1 MDFIKDLVKRKP
13 EYYLQA
19 KEMLLWNYLQYLE
32 TNDLRYFS
40 DYHNKKNIKEPRI
53 DLLEQSMTAIYG
65 EILEITKRF
74 EVLEKFRKTH
84 KILKNKVKY
93 NAVMD
98 LIKSIYEYD
107 NNLGR
112 EILLEKVE
120 IIRRWGYKIS
130 QDKDLFDQLDK
141 IAKGLQAIKTEVEVL
156 ESELIKENKTEKVSF
171 EKERRAIEKGLGQ
184 ELLFP
189 IDPMKDSVERWFILL
204 VELEKKVEYL
214 SKKNNGKSN

>member
-40 DYHNKKNIKEPRI
+40 NYHNKKNVKEPRI
-53 DLLEQSMTAIYG
+53 DLLEQSMTAIYS

-98 LIKSIYEYD
+98 LIKSVYEFD

-120 IIRRWGYKIS
+120 MIRRWGYKIS

-171 EKERRAIEKGLGQ
+171 EKERLSIEMGL
-184 ELLFP
+184 ELKIP

>member
-1 MDFIKDLVKRKP
+1 MDFIKDLVKKQP
-13 EYYLQA
+13 IYYTQA
-19 KEMLLWNYLQYLE
+19 KNMLLWNYLQYLE

-40 DYHNKKNIKEPRI
+40 NYHNKKNVKQPNI
-53 DLLEQSMTAIYG
+53 DVLEQSMTAIYG

-98 LIKSIYEYD
+98 LIKSIYEFD

-120 IIRRWGYKIS
+120 MIRRWGYKITT
-130 QDKDLFDQLDK
+130 DKDLFEQLDK

-171 EKERRAIEKGLGQ
+171 EKERLSVEMGL
-184 ELLFP
+184 ELKIP

>member
-19 KEMLLWNYLQYLE
+19 KDMLLWNYLQYLE
-32 TNDLRYFS
+32 TSDLRYFS
-40 DYHNKKNIKEPRI
+40 DYHNKNNVKEPRI

-98 LIKSIYEYD
+98 LIKSIYEFD

-120 IIRRWGYKIS
+120 MIRRWGYKITTE
-130 QDKDLFDQLDK
+130 KDLFDQLDK

-171 EKERRAIEKGLGQ
+171 EKERLSVEMGL
-184 ELLFP
+184 ELKIP

>member
-1 MDFIKDLVKRKP
+1 MDFIKDLVKRKS

-19 KEMLLWNYLQYLE
+19 KDMLLWNYLQYLE

-40 DYHNKKNIKEPRI
+40 DYHNKKNVKEPRI

-93 NAVMD
+93 NAVMG
-98 LIKSIYEYD
+98 LIKSIYEFD

-120 IIRRWGYKIS
+120 MIRRWGYKVS
-130 QDKDLFDQLDK
+130 QDKDLFEQLDK
-141 IAKGLQAIKTEVEVL
+141 ITKGLQAIKTEVEVL

-171 EKERRAIEKGLGQ
+171 EKERLSIEMGL
-184 ELLFP
+184 ELKIP

>member
-19 KEMLLWNYLQYLE
+19 KDMLLWNYLKYLE

-40 DYHNKKNIKEPRI
+40 DYHNKKNVKEPII

-98 LIKSIYEYD
+98 LIKSIYEFD

-120 IIRRWGYKIS
+120 MIRRWGYKITN
-130 QDKDLFDQLDK
+130 DKDLFDQLDK

-156 ESELIKENKTEKVSF
+156 ESELIKENKNEKVSF
-171 EKERRAIEKGLGQ
+171 EKERLSIEMGL
-184 ELLFP
+184 ELKIP

>member
-1 MDFIKDLVKRKP
+1 MDFIKDLVKKKP
-13 EYYLQA
+13 EYYMQA
-19 KEMLLWNYLQYLE
+19 KDMLLWNYLQYLE

-40 DYHNKKNIKEPRI
+40 DYHNKKNVKEPRI
-53 DLLEQSMTAIYG
+53 DFLEQSMTAIYG

-98 LIKSIYEYD
+98 LIKSIYEFD
-107 NNLGR
+107 NNLGS

-120 IIRRWGYKIS
+120 MVRRWGYKIS

-171 EKERRAIEKGLGQ
+171 EKERLSIEMGL
-184 ELLFP
+184 ELKIP

>member
-1 MDFIKDLVKRKP
+1 MDFIKNLVKRKP

-19 KEMLLWNYLQYLE
+19 KDMLLWNYLQYLE

-40 DYHNKKNIKEPRI
+40 DYHNKKNVKEPRI
-53 DLLEQSMTAIYG
+53 DILEQSMTAIYG

-98 LIKSIYEYD
+98 LIKSIYEFD

-120 IIRRWGYKIS
+120 MIRRWGYKIS

-156 ESELIKENKTEKVSF
+156 ESDLIKENKTEKVSF
-171 EKERRAIEKGLGQ
+171 EKERLSIEMGL
-184 ELLFP
+184 ELKIP

>member
-40 DYHNKKNIKEPRI
+40 NYHNKKNIKEPRI

-120 IIRRWGYKIS
+120 MIRRWGYKIS

-171 EKERRAIEKGLGQ
+171 EKERLSIEMGL
-184 ELLFP
+184 ELKIP

>member
-1 MDFIKDLVKRKP
+1 MDFIKNLVKRKP

-19 KEMLLWNYLQYLE
+19 KDMLLWNYLQYLE

-40 DYHNKKNIKEPRI
+40 NYHNKKNVKEPRI

-98 LIKSIYEYD
+98 LIKSIYEFD

-120 IIRRWGYKIS
+120 MIRHWGYKVS

-156 ESELIKENKTEKVSF
+156 ESELIKENKSEKVSF
-171 EKERRAIEKGLGQ
+171 EKERLSVEMGLD
-184 ELLFP
+184 LKIP

>member
-1 MDFIKDLVKRKP
+1 MDFIKDLVKNKP
-13 EYYLQA
+13 EYYIQA
-19 KEMLLWNYLQYLE
+19 KDMLLWNYLQYLE

-40 DYHNKKNIKEPRI
+40 DYHNKKNVKEPRI

-98 LIKSIYEYD
+98 LIKSIYEFD

-120 IIRRWGYKIS
+120 MIRRWGYKIS

-171 EKERRAIEKGLGQ
+171 EKERLSIEMGL
-184 ELLFP
+184 ELKIP

>member
-1 MDFIKDLVKRKP
+1 MDFIKDLVKKKP

-19 KEMLLWNYLQYLE
+19 KDMLLWNYLQYLE

-98 LIKSIYEYD
+98 LIKSIYEFD

-120 IIRRWGYKIS
+120 MIRRWGYKVS

-171 EKERRAIEKGLGQ
+171 EKERLSVEMGL
-184 ELLFP
+184 ELKIP

>member
-1 MDFIKDLVKRKP
+1 MDFIKNLVKKKP

-19 KEMLLWNYLQYLE
+19 KDMLLWNYLKYLE

-40 DYHNKKNIKEPRI
+40 DYHNKKNVKEPRI

-98 LIKSIYEYD
+98 LIKSIYEFD

-120 IIRRWGYKIS
+120 MIRRWGYKIN
-130 QDKDLFDQLDK
+130 QDKDLFEQLDK

-171 EKERRAIEKGLGQ
+171 EKERLSIEMGL
-184 ELLFP
+184 ELKIP

>member
-40 DYHNKKNIKEPRI
+40 NYHNKKNVKEPRI

-120 IIRRWGYKIS
+120 MIRRWGYKVS

-171 EKERRAIEKGLGQ
+171 EKERLSIEMGL
-184 ELLFP
+184 ELKIP

>member
-19 KEMLLWNYLQYLE
+19 KDMLLWNYLQYLE

-40 DYHNKKNIKEPRI
+40 DYHNKKNVKEPRI
-53 DLLEQSMTAIYG
+53 DLLEQSMTTIYG

-98 LIKSIYEYD
+98 LIKSIYEFD

-120 IIRRWGYKIS
+120 MIRRWGYKII
-130 QDKDLFDQLDK
+130 QDKDLFEQLDK

-171 EKERRAIEKGLGQ
+171 EKERLSIEMGL
-184 ELLFP
+184 ELKIP

>member
-19 KEMLLWNYLQYLE
+19 KDMLLWNYLQYLE

-40 DYHNKKNIKEPRI
+40 DYHNKKNVKEPRI

-120 IIRRWGYKIS
+120 MIRLWGYKVS

-171 EKERRAIEKGLGQ
+171 EKERLSIEMGL
-184 ELLFP
+184 ELKIP

>member
-1 MDFIKDLVKRKP
+1 MDFIKDLVKKKP
-13 EYYLQA
+13 EYYMQA
-19 KEMLLWNYLQYLE
+19 KDMLLWNYLQYLE

-40 DYHNKKNIKEPRI
+40 DYHNKKNVKEPRI
-53 DLLEQSMTAIYG
+53 DFLEQSMTAIYG

-98 LIKSIYEYD
+98 LIKSIYEFD
-107 NNLGR
+107 NNLGS

-120 IIRRWGYKIS
+120 MVRRWGYKIS

-171 EKERRAIEKGLGQ
+171 EKERLSIEIGL
-184 ELLFP
+184 ELKIP

>member
-19 KEMLLWNYLQYLE
+19 KDMLLWNYLQYLE

-40 DYHNKKNIKEPRI
+40 NYHNKKNVKEPRI

-120 IIRRWGYKIS
+120 MIRRWGYKVS

-171 EKERRAIEKGLGQ
+171 EKERLSIEMGL
-184 ELLFP
+184 ELKIP

>member
-1 MDFIKDLVKRKP
+1 MDFIKNLVKRKP

-19 KEMLLWNYLQYLE
+19 KDMLLWNYLKYLE

-40 DYHNKKNIKEPRI
+40 DYHNKKNVKEPRI

-93 NAVMD
+93 NVVMD

-120 IIRRWGYKIS
+120 MIRRWGYKIS
-130 QDKDLFDQLDK
+130 QDKDLFEQLDK

-156 ESELIKENKTEKVSF
+156 ESELIKENKNEKVSF
-171 EKERRAIEKGLGQ
+171 EKERLSVEMGL
-184 ELLFP
+184 ELKIP

>member
-1 MDFIKDLVKRKP
+1 MDFIKNLVKKQP
-13 EYYLQA
+13 EYYMKA
-19 KEMLLWNYLQYLE
+19 KDMLLWNYLQYLE

-40 DYHNKKNIKEPRI
+40 DYHNKKNVKEPRI

-120 IIRRWGYKIS
+120 MIRRWGYKIS
-130 QDKDLFDQLDK
+130 QDKDLFEQLDK

-171 EKERRAIEKGLGQ
+171 EKERLSIEMGL
-184 ELLFP
+184 ELKIP

>member
-1 MDFIKDLVKRKP
+1 MDFIKNLVKKKP

-19 KEMLLWNYLQYLE
+19 KDMLLWNYLQYLE

-40 DYHNKKNIKEPRI
+40 NYHNKKNVKEPRI

-120 IIRRWGYKIS
+120 MIRRWGYKVS

-171 EKERRAIEKGLGQ
+171 EKERLSVEMGLD
-184 ELLFP
+184 LKIP

>member
-1 MDFIKDLVKRKP
+1 MDFIKDLVKKKP

-40 DYHNKKNIKEPRI
+40 NYHNKKNVKEPRI

-120 IIRRWGYKIS
+120 MIRRWGYKVS

-171 EKERRAIEKGLGQ
+171 EKERLSIEMGL
-184 ELLFP
+184 ELKIP

>member
-1 MDFIKDLVKRKP
+1 MDFIKDLVKNKP
-13 EYYLQA
+13 EYYIQA
-19 KEMLLWNYLQYLE
+19 KDMLLWNYLQYLE

-40 DYHNKKNIKEPRI
+40 NYHNSKTKEPRI

-107 NNLGR
+107 NNLGH

-120 IIRRWGYKIS
+120 MIRRWGYKIS

-156 ESELIKENKTEKVSF
+156 ESELIKENKSEKVSF
-171 EKERRAIEKGLGQ
+171 EKERLSVEMGLD
-184 ELLFP
+184 LKIP

>member
-19 KEMLLWNYLQYLE
+19 KDMLLWNYLQYLE

-40 DYHNKKNIKEPRI
+40 DYHNKKNVKEPRI
-53 DLLEQSMTAIYG
+53 DLLEQSMTTIYG

-98 LIKSIYEYD
+98 LIKSIYEFD

-120 IIRRWGYKIS
+120 MIRRWGYKII
-130 QDKDLFDQLDK
+130 QDKDLFEQLDK

-171 EKERRAIEKGLGQ
+171 EKERLSIEMGL
-184 ELLFP
+184 ELKIP
-189 IDPMKDSVERWFILL
+189 IDSMKDSVERWFILL

>member
-19 KEMLLWNYLQYLE
+19 KDMLLWNYLQYLE

-40 DYHNKKNIKEPRI
+40 NYHNKKNVKEPRI

-98 LIKSIYEYD
+98 LIKSIYEFD

-120 IIRRWGYKIS
+120 MIRLWGYKIS
-130 QDKDLFDQLDK
+130 QEKDLFDQLDK

-171 EKERRAIEKGLGQ
+171 EKERLSIEMGL
-184 ELLFP
+184 ELKIP

>member
-1 MDFIKDLVKRKP
+1 MDFIKDLVKKQP

-19 KEMLLWNYLQYLE
+19 KDMLLWNYLQYLE
-32 TNDLRYFS
+32 TSDLRYFS
-40 DYHNKKNIKEPRI
+40 DYHNKNNVKEPRI

-98 LIKSIYEYD
+98 LIKSIYEFD

-120 IIRRWGYKIS
+120 MIRRWGYKIS

-156 ESELIKENKTEKVSF
+156 ESELIKENKSEKVSF
-171 EKERRAIEKGLGQ
+171 EKERLSVEMGL
-184 ELLFP
+184 ELKIP

>member
-1 MDFIKDLVKRKP
+1 MDFIKNLVKRKP

-19 KEMLLWNYLQYLE
+19 KDMLLWNYLQYLE

-40 DYHNKKNIKEPRI
+40 DYHNKKNVKEPRI

-98 LIKSIYEYD
+98 LIKSIYEFD

-120 IIRRWGYKIS
+120 MIRRWGYKIS

-171 EKERRAIEKGLGQ
+171 EKERLSIEMGL
-184 ELLFP
+184 ELKIP

>member
-19 KEMLLWNYLQYLE
+19 KDMLLWNYLQYLE

-40 DYHNKKNIKEPRI
+40 DYHNKKNVKEPRI
-53 DLLEQSMTAIYG
+53 DLLEQNMTAIYG

-120 IIRRWGYKIS
+120 MIRRWGYKVS

-171 EKERRAIEKGLGQ
+171 EKERLSIEMGL
-184 ELLFP
+184 ELKIP

>member
-1 MDFIKDLVKRKP
+1 MDFIKDLVKNKP
-13 EYYLQA
+13 EYYIQA
-19 KEMLLWNYLQYLE
+19 KDMLLWNYLQYLE

-40 DYHNKKNIKEPRI
+40 NYHNKKNVKEPRI
-53 DLLEQSMTAIYG
+53 DILEQSMTAIYG

-120 IIRRWGYKIS
+120 MIRRWGYKIS

-171 EKERRAIEKGLGQ
+171 EKERLSIEMGL
-184 ELLFP
+184 ELKIP

>member
-1 MDFIKDLVKRKP
+1 MDFIKNLVKRKP

-19 KEMLLWNYLQYLE
+19 KDMLLWNYLQYLE

-40 DYHNKKNIKEPRI
+40 NYHNKKNVKEPRI

-120 IIRRWGYKIS
+120 MIRRWGYKVS

-171 EKERRAIEKGLGQ
+171 EKERLSIEMGL
-184 ELLFP
+184 ELKIP

-204 VELEKKVEYL
+204 VELEKKVEFL

>member
-1 MDFIKDLVKRKP
+1 MDFIKDLVKKKP

-19 KEMLLWNYLQYLE
+19 KDMLLWNYLQYLE

-40 DYHNKKNIKEPRI
+40 DYHNKKNVKEPRI

-98 LIKSIYEYD
+98 LIKSIYEFD

-120 IIRRWGYKIS
+120 MIRRWGYKI
-130 QDKDLFDQLDK
+130 DEKKELFEQLDK

-171 EKERRAIEKGLGQ
+171 EKERLSVEMGL
-184 ELLFP
+184 ELKIP

>member
-40 DYHNKKNIKEPRI
+40 DYHNKKNVKEPRI

-120 IIRRWGYKIS
+120 MIRRWGYKVS

-171 EKERRAIEKGLGQ
+171 EKERLSIEMGL
-184 ELLFP
+184 ELKIP

>member
-1 MDFIKDLVKRKP
+1 MDFIKNLVKKKP

-40 DYHNKKNIKEPRI
+40 DYHNKKNVKEPRI

-98 LIKSIYEYD
+98 LIKSIYEFD

-120 IIRRWGYKIS
+120 MIRRWGYKIS

-171 EKERRAIEKGLGQ
+171 EKERLSIEMGL
-184 ELLFP
+184 ELKIP

>member
-1 MDFIKDLVKRKP
+1 MDFIKNLVKKKP

-40 DYHNKKNIKEPRI
+40 DYHNKKNVKEPRI

-98 LIKSIYEYD
+98 LIKSIYEFD

-120 IIRRWGYKIS
+120 MIRRWGYKIN
-130 QDKDLFDQLDK
+130 QDKDLFEQLDK

-156 ESELIKENKTEKVSF
+156 ESELIKENKNEKVSF
-171 EKERRAIEKGLGQ
+171 EKERLSIEMGL
-184 ELLFP
+184 ELKIH

>member
-19 KEMLLWNYLQYLE
+19 KDMLLWNYLQYLE
-32 TNDLRYFS
+32 TSDLRYFS
-40 DYHNKKNIKEPRI
+40 DYHNKNNVKEPRI
-53 DLLEQSMTAIYG
+53 DILEQSMTAIYG

-98 LIKSIYEYD
+98 LIKSIYEFD

-120 IIRRWGYKIS
+120 MIRRWGYKITTE
-130 QDKDLFDQLDK
+130 KDLFDQLDK

-171 EKERRAIEKGLGQ
+171 EKERLSVEMGL
-184 ELLFP
+184 ELKIP

>member
-19 KEMLLWNYLQYLE
+19 KDMLLWNYLQYLE

-40 DYHNKKNIKEPRI
+40 DYHNKKNVKEPRI

-98 LIKSIYEYD
+98 LIKSIYEFD

-120 IIRRWGYKIS
+120 MIRRWGYKIN
-130 QDKDLFDQLDK
+130 QEKDLFDQLDK

-171 EKERRAIEKGLGQ
+171 EKERLSIEMGL
-184 ELLFP
+184 ELKIP